1 MRSCVCVR
9 ERDRERLG
17 HSGREIG
24 TECVSVFV
32 CEREIRTKCVSER
45 ERER

>member
-1 MRSCVCVR
+1 MHTCVCVR

-17 HSGREIG
+17 QSGREIG
-24 TECVSVFV
+24 TVWVSVFV